1 MFETFA
7 EFFLREGRGEIDLVL
22 FDVDGTLSCGGVPI
36 PGAKAAL
43 EMLKRENV
51 PFLLLTNDCCSSH
64 REKAVSLVK
73 AGFPVSEDNVF
84 SCGDVLKLWAKK
96 NHYNGELFFVCGILG
111 DPCYAKAAGMRTTYD
126 PAKIDSCAGV
136 IFGEGQYDWYYHLNA
151 VFNFFLKNPHAPFL
165 VLNPDSYWP
174 SLYFQGMGLGTGA
187 QARFIQS
194 ALHDAG
200 RDTQIEYLGK
210 PYPPLYESL
219 KVELYE
225 RFGREIPFNRIAMVG
240 DSLASDIRGA
250 KANGLLAYLVLS
262 GITTPELA
270 AAAPADR
277 IPDRI
282 FSGV

>member
-1 MFETFA
+1 MFETFSDY
-7 EFFLREGRGEIDLVL
+7 FLREGRGKIDLVL
-22 FDVDGTLSCGGVPI
+22 FDVDGTLSCSGVPF
-36 PGAKAAL
+36 PAAQKTL
-43 EMLKRENV
+43 EMLRRENV

-64 REKAVSLVK
+64 REKAESLK
-73 AGFPVSEDNVF
+73 NAGMPVDGDNVF

-96 NHYNGELFFVCGILG
+96 NNYRGELFFVCGILG
-111 DPCYAKAAGMRTTYD
+111 NPCYAEAAGMRTTTD
-126 PAKIDSCAGV
+126 PAKIDDCAGV
-136 IFGEGQYDWYYHLNA
+136 IFGEGKYDWYCHLNA

-174 SLYFQGMGLGTGA
+174 SLYFKGMGLGTGA
-187 QARFIQS
+187 QARFILS

-200 RDTQIEYLGK
+200 KDTQIEYLGK

-219 KVELYE
+219 KAELQE
-225 RFGREIPFNRIAMVG
+225 RFGREIPFNRMAMVG

-250 KANGLLAYLVLS
+250 KAHGLLAYLVLS

-270 AAAPADR
+270 AAAPSDR
-277 IPDRI
+277 IPDMI

>member
-1 MFETFA
+1 MIETFS
-7 EFFLREGRGEIDLVL
+7 EFFLREGRDKIDLVL
-22 FDVDGTLSCGGVPI
+22 FDVDGTLSCGGVPF
-36 PGAKAAL
+36 PGAKTTL
-43 EMLKRENV
+43 EMLTQEKV

-64 REKAVSLVK
+64 RQKAASLK
-73 AGFPVSEDNVF
+73 NAGFPVGEDNVF

-96 NHYNGELFFVCGILG
+96 NNYAGELFFVCGLLG
-111 DPCYAKAAGMRTTYD
+111 DPCYAQAAGMKTTCD
-126 PAKIDSCAGV
+126 PAEIDACSGV
-136 IFGEGQYDWYYHLNA
+136 IFGEGRYDWYYHLNA
-151 VFNFFLKNPHAPFL
+151 VFNFFLKNPDAPFL

-174 SLYFQGMGLGTGA
+174 SLYFKGMGLGTGA

-200 RDTQIEYLGK
+200 NDVEIQYLGK

-219 KVELYE
+219 KAELFE
-225 RFGREIPFNRIAMVG
+225 RFGKEIPFDRIAMVG

-277 IPDRI
+277 KPDMI

>member
-1 MFETFA
+1 MFETFS
-7 EFFLREGRGEIDLVL
+7 EFFLREGREKIDLVL
-22 FDVDGTLSCGGVPI
+22 FDVDGTLSCGGI
-36 PGAKAAL
+36 PLPGTKKTI
-43 EMLKRENV
+43 EMLKQENV

-64 REKAVSLVK
+64 RQKAEALIK
-73 AGFPVSEDNVF
+73 AGIPVSGDNVF

-96 NHYNGELFFVCGILG
+96 NNYNGELFFVCGLLG
-111 DPCYAKAAGMRTTYD
+111 DPCYAKAAGMRTISD
-126 PAKIDSCAGV
+126 PALIDKCSGV

-174 SLYFQGMGLGTGA
+174 SLYFKGLGLGTGA

-200 RDTQIEYLGK
+200 KDTQIEYLGK
-210 PYPPLYESL
+210 PYPLLYESL

-225 RFGREIPFNRIAMVG
+225 RFGKEIPFSRVAMVG

-262 GITTPELA
+262 GITTSELA

-277 IPDRI
+277 KPDMI